1 MVNYTGINISQGSG
15 KLQNI
20 RSINTNTLT
29 NEFCIKQNKNKNSIC
44 NSCYSV
50 NMLKTM
56 RKNCV
61 PSWEHNSNLLS
72 QVIIQNELLPT
83 ILDAFFRFSSH
94 GELIN
99 NIHLIN
105 LINITNKNPHCTF
118 TLWTK
123 RKDIINKVFKTIN
136 KPKNLILISIIFQ
149 NLKTKLTLPKYF
161 DKTFNNVTKEYNGK
175 KINCFSKCKE
185 CLICYKHNNI
195 NQIINSVNIR

>member
-1 MVNYTGINISQGSG
+1 MLNYTGINISKGSG
-15 KLQNI
+15 KLQDI

-29 NEFCIKQNKNKNSIC
+29 NAFCIKQGKNKNSVCSI
-44 NSCYSV
+44 CYSEK
-50 NMLKTM
+50 MLRTM

-61 PSWEHNSNLLS
+61 PSWQHNSNLLS
-72 QVIIQNELLPT
+72 KVIIQTELLPT

-99 NIHLIN
+99 DIHLIN

-123 RKDIINKVFKTIN
+123 RKDIINKVFKTMN
-136 KPKNLILISIIFQ
+136 KPKNLILIFSNSQLNKPIE
-149 NLKTKLTLPKYF
+149 TLPKYF
-161 DKTFNNVTKEYNGK
+161 DKTFNNVTKEYKEK
-175 KINCFSKCKE
+175 KINCFSKCKD

-195 NQIINSVNIR
+195 DQIIEYIK

>member
-1 MVNYTGINISQGSG
+1 MVNYTGINISKGSG
-15 KLQNI
+15 KLQDI

-29 NEFCIKQNKNKNSIC
+29 NAFCMKQVKNKNSIC
-44 NSCYSV
+44 SFCYSDK
-50 NMLKTM
+50 MLRTM

-61 PSWEHNSNLLS
+61 PSWQHNSNLLS
-72 QVIIQNELLPT
+72 KVIIQTELLPT

-99 NIHLIN
+99 DIHLIN

-123 RKDIINKVFKTIN
+123 RKDIINKVFKTMN
-136 KPKNLILISIIFQ
+136 KPKNLILIFSNSQLNKPIE
-149 NLKTKLTLPKYF
+149 TLPKYF
-161 DKTFNNVTKEYNGK
+161 DKTFNNVTKEYNEK
-175 KINCFSKCKE
+175 KINCFSKCKD

-195 NQIINSVNIR
+195 NQIIEYIK

>member
-61 PSWEHNSNLLS
+61 PSWEHNSDLLS
-72 QVIIQNELLPT
+72 KVIIQNELLPT

-105 LINITNKNPHCTF
+105 LINITNKNP
-118 TLWTK
+118 
-123 RKDIINKVFKTIN
+123 
-136 KPKNLILISIIFQ
+136 
-149 NLKTKLTLPKYF
+149 
-161 DKTFNNVTKEYNGK
+161 
-175 KINCFSKCKE
+175 NCVDF
-185 CLICYKHNNI
+185 
-195 NQIINSVNIR
+195 

>member
-1 MVNYTGINISQGSG
+1 MVNYTGINISKGSG
-15 KLQNI
+15 KLAEI
-20 RSINTNTLT
+20 RSINTNTLS
-29 NEFCIKQNKNKNSIC
+29 NSFCIKQNKNKNSIC

-56 RKNCV
+56 RKNCI

-72 QVIIQNELLPT
+72 NVIIQNELLPS

-99 NIHLIN
+99 NTHLIN
-105 LINITNKNPHCTF
+105 LINITNKNEHCTF

-136 KPKNLILISIIFQ
+136 KPKNLILIFSNSQLDKPIEV
-149 NLKTKLTLPKYF
+149 LPRYF
-161 DKTFNNVTKEYNGK
+161 DKTFNNVTKNFTEK
-175 KINCFSKCKE
+175 KINCFSKCKQ

-195 NQIINSVNIR
+195 NQIIEYIK

>member
-15 KLQNI
+15 KMDSI
-20 RSINTNTLT
+20 KSINTNTLT

-44 NSCYSV
+44 GICFSMNS
-50 NMLKTM
+50 LKTF
-56 RKNCV
+56 RKSCAS
-61 PSWEHNSNLLS
+61 SWEHNSNLLS
-72 QVIIQNELLPT
+72 KVIIQNELLPT

-99 NIHLIN
+99 NTHLIN

-123 RKDIINKVFKTIN
+123 RKDIINKVFKTMN
-136 KPKNLILISIIFQ
+136 KPKNLILIFSNSQLNKPIEI
-149 NLKTKLTLPKYF
+149 LPKYF
-161 DKTFNNVTKEYNGK
+161 DKTFNNVTKEYDEK
-175 KINCFSKCKE
+175 KINCFSKCKD

-195 NQIINSVNIR
+195 NQIIEYIK